1 MYRNLA
7 RQVSMLPNIA
17 SFNMVELDCD
27 DLKRGLASKSHSFA
41 EQLLTRLA
49 TDHRNENI
57 RYRNVDI
64 LCGTCTVYM
73 LHCLPVTRQ
82 SKVSV
87 HRIEIN
93 MCCNKSRNLHVL

>member
-1 MYRNLA
+1 MYRKLA

-17 SFNMVELDCD
+17 SFDMVELDCD

-57 RYRNVDI
+57 RYKHRKFNVGYNI
-64 LCGTCTVYM
+64 LNVHL
-73 LHCLPVTRQ
+73 LHYSLL
-82 SKVSV
+82 K
-87 HRIEIN
+87 
-93 MCCNKSRNLHVL
+93 K